1 MDDIVLA
8 PNDYWTLSTLKEKF
22 KEEFN
27 MTDLGKLRMFLGIT
41 LNQSDDGMYLSQQ
54 VYTRQMLKKCVMN
67 EWVHWIELERILWYL
82 QGTADHGRFYL
93 KKGSLALSCYA
104 DS

>member
-1 MDDIVLA
+1 
-8 PNDYWTLSTLKEKF
+8 
-22 KEEFN
+22 

-67 EWVHWIELERILWYL
+67 E
-82 QGTADHGRFYL
+82 
-93 KKGSLALSCYA
+93 
-104 DS
+104 